1 MACLWLGWARPLIE
15 YYLSLFLRAV
25 EFLKGCLW
33 IGRFTFPLLLR
44 INKDTSLCCVCLK
57 DGVMIKITMGSF
69 LCLLFYFHL
78 RDSFEIFFLIDHIV
92 FSALMSLHI
101 IFILSTW
108 NTTCDHSSSSPSSL
122 TFFPIFFPFLNCHVL
137 WIQSYTIETD
147 VIFI

>member
-1 MACLWLGWARPLIE
+1 MLRLPEGWRNDKDYHGFIFMSAILFPSEGLIWD
-15 YYLSLFLRAV
+15 F
-25 EFLKGCLW
+25 
-33 IGRFTFPLLLR
+33 
-44 INKDTSLCCVCLK
+44 
-57 DGVMIKITMGSF
+57 
-69 LCLLFYFHL
+69 
-78 RDSFEIFFLIDHIV
+78 FFLIDHIV

-122 TFFPIFFPFLNCHVL
+122 TFFPIFFPFLNWHVL